1 MFENAKK
8 NRFFLCILLSYLY
21 FAYAKVGFISEKPKK
36 KGFSFGYSLDLHYL
50 CPPNSGF
57 NALNKYNMAKMKGAI
72 VVDTERCKGCQL
84 CIIACPQKVI
94 ALANKVNLHGYP
106 YVEAVNEEACV
117 GCASCGIVCPD
128 GCITV
133 YRKKVEE

>member
-1 MFENAKK
+1 
-8 NRFFLCILLSYLY
+8 
-21 FAYAKVGFISEKPKK
+21 
-36 KGFSFGYSLDLHYL
+36 
-50 CPPNSGF
+50 
-57 NALNKYNMAKMKGAI
+57 MAKMKGAI

-106 YVEAVNEEACV
+106 YVEAVKANKVNLHGYPYVEAVNEEACV

>member
-1 MFENAKK
+1 MKNQKK
-8 NRFFLCILLSYLY
+8 I
-21 FAYAKVGFISEKPKK
+21 A
-36 KGFSFGYSLDLHYL
+36 FSFGFLLELMYL
-50 CPPNSGF
+50 CTPNSGF
-57 NALNKYNMAKMKGAI
+57 NALNYINMAKLKGAI
-72 VVDTERCKGCQL
+72 EVNTERCKGCSL

-133 YRKKVEE
+133 YRKKMEE

>member
-1 MFENAKK
+1 
-8 NRFFLCILLSYLY
+8 
-21 FAYAKVGFISEKPKK
+21 
-36 KGFSFGYSLDLHYL
+36 
-50 CPPNSGF
+50 
-57 NALNKYNMAKMKGAI
+57 MAKMKGAI

-106 YVEAVNEEACV
+106 YVEATNEEACV

-133 YRKKVEE
+133 YRTRLLPTLLFVADATAISAILLLRRVK